1 MYYLCEKYYKPIA
14 VIADCVSGVPTL
26 TLLDL
31 QQIELM
37 NVLLGWNSF
46 AQRGLTALP
55 LKVMI
60 EQLSSH
66 GYNWI
71 DCPQSKYL
79 PHTHTFVLMLTPGS
93 SLFRAELNS
102 LRLNL

>member
-1 MYYLCEKYYKPIA
+1 MYYLCEKYYKPIT

-31 QQIELM
+31 QQIELK

-46 AQRGLTALP
+46 VQRGLTAPP
-55 LKVMI
+55 LRMTI
-60 EQLSSH
+60 EQISSH

-71 DCPQSKYL
+71 YCPQSKYL
-79 PHTHTFVLMLTPGS
+79 PLTHTFVLMLTPGS
-93 SLFRAELNS
+93 SSFRAELNS
-102 LRLNL
+102 LSPNL